1 MNTTTSTV
9 KLRDFRNDMQKYFDA
24 VKDGHSFTIMKR
36 SKPVAQIS
44 SPAIDEWGD
53 EGNWKTMIDLR
64 DKKHPNG
71 IPAEEFLRRMEEYKK
86 KH

>member
-53 EGNWKTMIDLR
+53 EGNWKTIVDF
-64 DKKHPNG
+64 DKDG
-71 IPAEEFLRRMEEYKK
+71 ITVDDFMKK
-86 KH
+86 LQKVQNERQGH